1 MLSLDSQ
8 HREEPFAAI
17 KVQITTI
24 LNHLGGGPPKK
35 QLTYHLVP
43 RYQVVKRGGPLK
55 KICLPLST
63 WVLTGQGV
71 VVPPLIWILTT

>member
-55 KICLPLST
+55 KICLPPST
-63 WVLTGQGV
+63 RVLTGQGV
-71 VVPPLIWILTT
+71 VVPPLI